1 MAVLVGDA
9 LQTMGIELL
18 ADSGDIR
25 IVREITHALGDMG
38 VVRGQVRDTMI
49 RHDTL
54 SLEELLRIHDEKT
67 GIFIAASLVIGAYAA
82 RAWDAEVTQM
92 REFGML
98 LGRAFQIQDDI
109 LDVEGNASEVGKKVG
124 KDVEI
129 GKWIVALVGLEAA
142 KKLLADLEKSML
154 AMVEHF
160 DDEKFRDI
168 VQFVVHR
175 AI

>member
-1 MAVLVGDA
+1 MAILVGDA

-18 ADSGDIR
+18 AESGDIR
-25 IVREITHALGDMG
+25 IVREITRALGDLG

-49 RHDTL
+49 QHDTL

-82 RAWDAEVTQM
+82 RASTEAISRM

-98 LGRAFQIQDDI
+98 LGRAFQVRDDI
-109 LDVEGNASEVGKKVG
+109 LDIEGDTDKVGKKVW
-124 KDVEI
+124 KDVEA
-129 GKWIVALVGLEAA
+129 GKWIVALMGLDAA
-142 KKLLADLEKSML
+142 KKLLSDLEKNMI

-168 VQFVVHR
+168 VQFVVR
-175 AI
+175 RVS